1 MNLAKRLPA
10 FYLVLTA
17 FTIFFMLVS
26 CGDDNGNS
34 DDTDNCCFWVEI
46 AEITN
51 PSIYIQDV
59 FFIDN
64 DTGWVVGAKQEPHVF
79 SFDNG
84 TGWVVGAKLEPLFT
98 GDPEQRILKTT
109 DGGYTWI
116 DQLPS
121 GQIGYLYSVYFI
133 DQNNGW
139 VGGGSWA
146 SGQIYSTS
154 NEGDIWN
161 FSNIG
166 DSGFIMDIHATDS
179 NNVWAVGNRNTVL
192 YSNNNFQTFENQ
204 DVTGMVGSQIW
215 DIEMPSSSIGYIA
228 NPVTAEIYKTT
239 NGGNDWNL
247 NFTEPDDNDF
257 TAIHFIDEN
266 NGWAGGDNMTLYHT
280 QNGGQSWVK
289 QNVPSSLPERGIYD
303 IHFVDS
309 NNGWLMTSGNGGEIW
324 RTRDGGQN
332 WLLEFTVPFPY
343 VLNGIHVTDIHNG
356 WAADSLGRIYKY
368 QQY

>member
-10 FYLVLTA
+10 IYLVLTA

-26 CGDDNGNS
+26 CGDGNGNS
-34 DDTDNCCFWVEI
+34 DDTDNCGFWVEI

-79 SFDNG
+79 SFDND

-98 GDPEQRILKTT
+98 GYPEQRILKTT

-133 DQNNGW
+133 DQNKGW
-139 VGGGSWA
+139 VGGGSWT

-154 NEGDIWN
+154 NEGDIWD

-166 DSGFIMDIHATDS
+166 DSGFIMDIHAIDS
-179 NNVWAVGNRNTVL
+179 NNVWAVGSGLVGVEYYVGGAGYTGADIGSVNTNLTGADVGIRTVAF
-192 YSNNNFQTFENQ
+192 YNPEN
-204 DVTGMVGSQIW
+204 G
-215 DIEMPSSSIGYIA
+215 
-228 NPVTAEIYKTT
+228 
-239 NGGNDWNL
+239 
-247 NFTEPDDNDF
+247 
-257 TAIHFIDEN
+257 
-266 NGWAGGDNMTLYHT
+266 
-280 QNGGQSWVK
+280 
-289 QNVPSSLPERGIYD
+289 RGIYSTD
-303 IHFVDS
+303 QKIEVYPDWVDTGLNDMQLYYFPDGVPTAREEMSPTITGDDPVVVDS
-309 NNGWLMTSGNGGEIW
+309 AIAFSGFPDDAKVKIDGDEFQLTDGAINFTPTTPGNYLVWATHPAFINW
-324 RTRDGGQN
+324 RRSFDAN
-332 WLLEFTVPFPY
+332 
-343 VLNGIHVTDIHNG
+343 
-356 WAADSLGRIYKY
+356 
-368 QQY
+368 